1 MYFLVTRSFRL
12 RQDRHLS
19 VPVQVL
25 ELRHHRLRRLRR
37 TRQRDVRS
45 PARFPRIDGRRR
57 REDRVHHGPH
67 DPRGQHLQHAGRRSR
82 GLHLHRHHVVRILS
96 RYGLQRFHDGGLH
109 FSLGRSLERNFRQVG
124 WNAGRF
130 GISSLPRCQ
139 ACVVLRAGRTGQVS
153 REPWEGRVRFYRGSC
168 FATRLNFMLILQ
180 KKSFVALLLIVINL
194 HLLGKL

>member
-1 MYFLVTRSFRL
+1 MTLCAQVSCNFRSFVTKLTKFNSYILNVVIQGLLTTRSFRL

-124 WNAGRF
+124 
-130 GISSLPRCQ
+130 
-139 ACVVLRAGRTGQVS
+139 
-153 REPWEGRVRFYRGSC
+153 
-168 FATRLNFMLILQ
+168 
-180 KKSFVALLLIVINL
+180 
-194 HLLGKL
+194 

>member
-45 PARFPRIDGRRR
+45 PARFPGIDGRRR
-57 REDRVHHGPH
+57 REDRVHHGSN
-67 DPRGQHLQHAGRRSR
+67 DPRGQHLQHAGRRPR

-96 RYGLQRFHDGGLH
+96 RYGLQRFHDGGLD
-109 FSLGRSLERNFRQVG
+109 FSLGRGLERNFRQAG
-124 WNAGRF
+124 RNAGRF
-130 GISSLPRCQ
+130 RISSIPRCQ
-139 ACVVLRAGRTGQVS
+139 ACVVLRAGRAGQVS
-153 REPWEGRVRFYRGSC
+153 REP
-168 FATRLNFMLILQ
+168 
-180 KKSFVALLLIVINL
+180 
-194 HLLGKL
+194 